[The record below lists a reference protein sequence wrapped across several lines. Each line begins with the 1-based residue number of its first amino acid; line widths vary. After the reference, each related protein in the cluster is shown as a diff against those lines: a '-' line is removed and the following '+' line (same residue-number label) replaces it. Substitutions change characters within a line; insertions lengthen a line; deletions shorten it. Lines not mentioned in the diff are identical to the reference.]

1 MSKENNSFLNTLDN
15 FHEIQKIQIN
25 INNSD
30 ENINISDYHIDEGI
44 LFKKDKFYENN
55 IFKDIFIYSKK
66 DYESENEK
74 EYVNMYEILDIDN
87 SFKNYSLIYE
97 NVKKE
102 NNFLNKKRKIFDIK
116 KEKKYYRFDYY
127 IKAFKANYLNYL
139 VNLVN
144 RKIEECMFDSKL
156 GKFHMPNKKKY
167 QGNTKEQDNK
177 DFIKKKFKEV
187 LIDYDESSI
196 EGITRQKK
204 NKYLLDKIYKIMF
217 FPFNECQKNLKTCL
231 EMTIEE
237 GLELY
242 YESEQFKKFKA
253 RRIIKFYDS
262 KFQKER
268 NRNFSLLEKN
278 GFIKLV
284 KMPSYCVKK
293 ANFE

>member
-25 INNSD
+25 INNND

-204 NKYLLDKIYKIMF
+204 TVF
-217 FPFNECQKNLKTCL
+217 F
-231 EMTIEE
+231 
-237 GLELY
+237 
-242 YESEQFKKFKA
+242 
-253 RRIIKFYDS
+253 
-262 KFQKER
+262 
-268 NRNFSLLEKN
+268 
-278 GFIKLV
+278 
-284 KMPSYCVKK
+284 
-293 ANFE
+293 

>member
-25 INNSD
+25 INNND

-204 NKYLLDKIYKIMF
+204 NKYLLDKIYKIKF